1 VLGLDGRGH
10 AALFADYI
18 QWEEWRDQMRASAR
32 DAPAGNGTKA
42 AQLAP
47 VPQAPKK
54 KLSYLEQREY
64 DGLEVRIEA
73 ADARLQAARVRIEHP
88 TVATDAA
95 ALTEALAELEFA
107 RIEHDAIYER
117 WAELTE
123 DRRLT
128 FGGPLYLGQK

>member
-1 VLGLDGRGH
+1 
-10 AALFADYI
+10 
-18 QWEEWRDQMRASAR
+18 MRASAR
-32 DAPAGNGTKA
+32 DAPAENGTKA

-47 VPQAPKK
+47 APQAPKK

-64 DGLEVRIEA
+64 DGLEARIEA

-123 DRRLT
+123 KI
-128 FGGPLYLGQK
+128 GG